1 MRYDDVAD
9 LIPGLVDGTVVLDD
23 RTRAFIDSD
32 LRCQA
37 ELARYRRLLRGLGA
51 LRTTYLEPAP
61 GGLAQTLNA
70 LAAEGE
76 RRVARSILT
85 RPPGGRGRRRA
96 RWRGRGRCRDR
107 GGDRRTL
114 PSPPAR
120 RLTAPSP
127 VGGGF
132 PA

>member
-1 MRYDDVAD
+1 VRYDDVAD
-9 LIPGLVDGTVVLDD
+9 LIPGLVDGTVVVDD

-37 ELARYRRLLRGLGA
+37 ELARYRRLLRGLGT

-76 RRVARSILT
+76 RRVARGILS
-85 RPPGGRGRRRA
+85 GRRAVVAGAALGGAAVAGAATAALIAA
-96 RWRGRGRCRDR
+96 RSR
-107 GGDRRTL
+107 
-114 PSPPAR
+114 R
-120 RLTAPSP
+120 RLLA
-127 VGGGF
+127 G
-132 PA
+132 

>member
-1 MRYDDVAD
+1 MRYEDVAD
-9 LIPGLVDGTVVLDD
+9 LIPGLVDGTVEVDA

-51 LRTTYLEPAP
+51 LRTAYLEPAP

-76 RRVARSILT
+76 RKVARSILH
-85 RPPGGRGRRRA
+85 GRRALVAGAALGGAAVATTAAVVAA
-96 RWRGRGRCRDR
+96 RSR
-107 GGDRRTL
+107 
-114 PSPPAR
+114 R
-120 RLTAPSP
+120 RLAA
-127 VGGGF
+127 G
-132 PA
+132 

>member
-1 MRYDDVAD
+1 MRYEDVAD
-9 LIPGLVDGTVVLDD
+9 LIPGLVDGTVEIDD

-37 ELARYRRLLRGLGA
+37 ELARYRRLLRGLSA

-85 RPPGGRGRRRA
+85 GRRMVVAGAALGGAAVAGAATAAVIAA
-96 RWRGRGRCRDR
+96 RSR
-107 GGDRRTL
+107 
-114 PSPPAR
+114 R
-120 RLTAPSP
+120 RLLA
-127 VGGGF
+127 G
-132 PA
+132 

>member
-1 MRYDDVAD
+1 MRFEDVAD
-9 LIPGLVDGTVVLDD
+9 LLPGLVDGTVRVDQATLE
-23 RTRAFIDSD
+23 FIESD

-76 RRVARSILT
+76 RRVARGILS
-85 RPPGGRGRRRA
+85 GRRVVVAGAALGGAAVAGVATAAVLSA
-96 RWRGRGRCRDR
+96 RSR
-107 GGDRRTL
+107 
-114 PSPPAR
+114 R
-120 RLTAPSP
+120 RLLA
-127 VGGGF
+127 G
-132 PA
+132 

>member
-1 MRYDDVAD
+1 VRYEDVAD
-9 LIPGLVDGTVVLDD
+9 LIPGLVDGTVEVDD

-76 RRVARSILT
+76 RRVARGILS
-85 RPPGGRGRRRA
+85 GRRAVVGAALGGAAVAGAATAAVLAA
-96 RWRGRGRCRDR
+96 RSR
-107 GGDRRTL
+107 
-114 PSPPAR
+114 R
-120 RLTAPSP
+120 RLLA
-127 VGGGF
+127 G
-132 PA
+132 

>member
-1 MRYDDVAD
+1 MRYEDVAD
-9 LIPGLVDGTVVLDD
+9 LIPGLVDGTVVLDA
-23 RTRAFIDSD
+23 RTRAFIESD

-76 RRVARSILT
+76 RKVARSIWH
-85 RPPGGRGRRRA
+85 GRRALVAGAALGGAAVATTAAVVAA
-96 RWRGRGRCRDR
+96 RSR
-107 GGDRRTL
+107 
-114 PSPPAR
+114 R
-120 RLTAPSP
+120 RLVA
-127 VGGGF
+127 G
-132 PA
+132 

>member
-1 MRYDDVAD
+1 MRYEDVAE
-9 LIPGLVDGTVVLDD
+9 LIPGLVDGTIEVDE
-23 RTRAFIDSD
+23 RTRAFIESD

-85 RPPGGRGRRRA
+85 GRRVVVAGAAIGGAAVAGAATAAVIAA
-96 RWRGRGRCRDR
+96 RSR
-107 GGDRRTL
+107 
-114 PSPPAR
+114 R
-120 RLTAPSP
+120 RLLA
-127 VGGGF
+127 G
-132 PA
+132 

>member
-1 MRYDDVAD
+1 MRYEDVAD
-9 LIPGLVDGTVVLDD
+9 LIPGLVDGTVEVDE

-37 ELARYRRLLRGLGA
+37 ELARYRRLLRSLGT

-76 RRVARSILT
+76 RRVARGILT
-85 RPPGGRGRRRA
+85 SRRAVVAGAATAAVIAARSRRRLLA
-96 RWRGRGRCRDR
+96 G
-107 GGDRRTL
+107 
-114 PSPPAR
+114 
-120 RLTAPSP
+120 
-127 VGGGF
+127 
-132 PA
+132 